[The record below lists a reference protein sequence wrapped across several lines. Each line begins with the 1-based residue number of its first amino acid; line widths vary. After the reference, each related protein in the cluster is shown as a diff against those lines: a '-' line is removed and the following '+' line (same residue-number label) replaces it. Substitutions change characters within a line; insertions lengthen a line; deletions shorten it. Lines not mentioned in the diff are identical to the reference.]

1 MPASPRLDDLV
12 PVVEVAQEL
21 GFPLTAVRHQIK
33 RGRLPV
39 IRNGR
44 AVFVHRS
51 LVRRDAEW
59 ARRIKSRA

>member
-1 MPASPRLDDLV
+1 MSPSPRLDDLV
-12 PVVEVAQEL
+12 PVPQVAAEL

-39 IRNGR
+39 VRNGR

-51 LVRRDAEW
+51 LVSPTAGW
-59 ARRIKSRA
+59 ALRITSRV